1 MSDVIAIK
9 TIEADGI
16 QMGVLE
22 DGTPFLTGRGLAI
35 VCGVAPKTV
44 NDWGKESPKIG
55 VTLKGS
61 KMAELLISQ
70 GFEGVY
76 LYQKILFK
84 GQEVNAYPDS
94 VCMAFME
101 YYAFEAG
108 RYCTES
114 AKTNY
119 RVLARKTLREF
130 IYRTVG
136 YDPKDVI
143 SLDWRHFHD
152 RLVLN
157 PVPIG
162 YYSAFKEMADVV
174 VCSIRE
180 GLIVDS
186 HTVPDISVGK
196 LWSKYWQD
204 NNLEEIYGLRVKY
217 PHNYPDYF
225 PQSQNNSNIQA
236 FLYPIES
243 LGYFRNWLYT
253 TYIPEK
259 FPSYLK
265 RKVKQGAI
273 PASSVELLL
282 KAVTPLELS
291 GE

>member
-1 MSDVIAIK
+1 MSDVVAIK

-22 DGTPFLTGRGLAI
+22 DGTPFLTGRGLSI
-35 VCGVAPKTV
+35 ICGISSASL
-44 NDWGKESPKIG
+44 NDWGYNVPKIG
-55 VTLKGS
+55 DRLRMG
-61 KMAELLISQ
+61 KMADLLSAQ
-70 GFEGVY
+70 GFEGDR
-76 LYQKILFK
+76 LFK
-84 GQEVNAYPDS
+84 KVLFNGQEVNAYPDS

-108 RYCTES
+108 RYCTKE
-114 AKTNY
+114 AKANY

-136 YDPKDVI
+136 YDPKDVVP
-143 SLDWRHFHD
+143 LDWRHFHD

-186 HTVPDISVGK
+186 HTVPDISVGQI
-196 LWSKYWQD
+196 WSKYWQN
-204 NNLEEIYGLRVKY
+204 NNLEEIYGLRMKY
-217 PHNYPDYF
+217 PHIYPDYF
-225 PQSQNNSNIQA
+225 PQSKNNGNIDA
-236 FLYPIES
+236 FIYPIES
-243 LGYFRNWLYT
+243 LGCFRTWLYT

-291 GE
+291 GD